1 MLHQTLQ
8 LCTLSAL
15 VRGGQIGRAVGSTA
29 LASMCTCSAVGCSD
43 TSPRHPSAG
52 IVSHYRRKGLGTML
66 VTSLLEY
73 VARFHS
79 TKVVYLHV
87 LADNAPA
94 IGELSPIKG
103 SS

>member
-1 MLHQTLQ
+1 
-8 LCTLSAL
+8 
-15 VRGGQIGRAVGSTA
+15 
-29 LASMCTCSAVGCSD
+29 
-43 TSPRHPSAG
+43 
-52 IVSHYRRKGLGTML
+52 ML